1 MNPVMGNQE
10 SHLREVTGE
19 NVVTGGCLGPGI
31 CLLQQAR
38 AGPAANLQ
46 LDKDAQESLLGLTS
60 P

>member
-19 NVVTGGCLGPGI
+19 NVVPGGCLGPGV